1 MTNEQL
7 QALGIDAKWLEPLN
21 ATFDKYEINTPK
33 RQAAF
38 IGQCSHE
45 SGNFKTLQENLNYS
59 AEGLMKTWPSRFPTK
74 EIADQYA
81 RQPAKIAGK
90 VYNGRLGNTSEE
102 EAAKYLG
109 RGLIQ
114 LTGKENYEH
123 CGLGIGA
130 DLLVDP
136 TLLLDPRYAALSA
149 GWFWNKK
156 GLNQLA
162 DIGDAVTITKRIN
175 GGMIGID
182 DRVKHT
188 NQALAVL
195 GQDTSQAQ
203 QSVASQSC
211 ITIGNI
217 QRGSCIQDSCGA
229 RFLAL

>member
-1 MTNEQL
+1 MTYDQL
-7 QALGIDAKWLEPLN
+7 DKLGIDHKWLGPLEEVF
-21 ATFDKYEINTPK
+21 TKYDISTPL

-38 IGQCSHE
+38 IGQCAHE
-45 SGNFKTLQENLNYS
+45 SANFKTLQENLNYS
-59 AEGLMKTWPSRFPTK
+59 AEGLMKTWPSRFPSK

-130 DLLVDP
+130 DLLADP
-136 TLLLDPRYAALSA
+136 TLLLDPRYACLSA

-156 GLNQLA
+156 GLNALA
-162 DIGDAVTITKRIN
+162 DTTDYETMTKRIN
-175 GGMIGID
+175 GGLIGLD
-182 DRVKHT
+182 DRKT
-188 NQALAVL
+188 KIAKALSVL
-195 GQDTSQAQ
+195 G
-203 QSVASQSC
+203 
-211 ITIGNI
+211 
-217 QRGSCIQDSCGA
+217 
-229 RFLAL
+229 